1 MKLFIAL
8 ILLCSTT
15 FAQEK
20 KDTVVWIPKAQI
32 IQVLENQKR
41 ELQDDIKMVEGKL
54 EFLYVM
60 PDSIQI
66 KRKK

>member
-1 MKLFIAL
+1 M
-8 ILLCSTT
+8 T

-54 EFLYVM
+54 EFLYVCCYGTEETC
-60 PDSIQI
+60 DVVL
-66 KRKK
+66 